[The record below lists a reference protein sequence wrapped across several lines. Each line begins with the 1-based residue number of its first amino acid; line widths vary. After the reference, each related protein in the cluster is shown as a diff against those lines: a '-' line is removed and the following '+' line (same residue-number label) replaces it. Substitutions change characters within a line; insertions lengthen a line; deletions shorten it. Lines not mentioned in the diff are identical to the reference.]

1 MKNIVYVLVFISL
14 SVLAVKYSSLA
25 ENYILGIEEKA
36 GIRVLSFPEQANVYI
51 DGLSVGKTPYEDKE
65 LSKGE
70 YGLKVESEDKVW
82 QGKVTLNSGTL
93 TIVNRELSNHPTSS
107 AGEVLSLEKG
117 RGITVISTPSQ
128 ADVEVGGKN
137 FGKTPIS
144 INVGYGE
151 HTIVVGKGNY
161 LKRSASIT

>member
-1 MKNIVYVLVFISL
+1 M
-14 SVLAVKYSSLA
+14 
-25 ENYILGIEEKA
+25 
-36 GIRVLSFPEQANVYI
+36 YI

-144 INVGYGE
+144 IISICR
-151 HTIVVGKGNY
+151 HTPCI
-161 LKRSASIT
+161 ITNNSGSYCKICFSFFY